1 MSSFIETQLAQMII
15 PELAQQVMAELKK
28 HFDFDLKL
36 NLAILSCT
44 KNKEQGS
51 IEFMICHIVPGE
63 DSVSCTLNHEH
74 FYSLVYKDNS
84 WKMTLLKSSCSYIE
98 YNYSECPLVP
108 KVKEPLQLELEL
120 FDELNGQRYTWLDSQ
135 SN

>member
-44 KNKEQGS
+44 QNKEQGS
-51 IEFMICHIVPGE
+51 IEFMIRPIVPEE
-63 DSVSCTLNHEH
+63 DSVSRVSNYEH

-84 WKMTLLKSSCSYIE
+84 WKITLLESSCSYIE
-98 YNYSECPLVP
+98 HNYYECPLVP
-108 KVKEPLQLELEL
+108 KAKEPLQLELEL
-120 FDELNGQRYTWLDSQ
+120 FDNKQG
-135 SN
+135 

>member
-1 MSSFIETQLAQMII
+1 MSTFIETQLAQLII
-15 PELAQQVMAELKK
+15 PELAQQVMTELKK

-44 KNKEQGS
+44 QNKEQGS
-51 IEFMICHIVPGE
+51 IEFRLSHIVPEE
-63 DSVSCTLNHEH
+63 DSVSRVSNYEH

-84 WKMTLLKSSCSYIE
+84 WKLTLLQSSCSDIE
-98 YNYSECPLVP
+98 HNYYECPLVP

-135 SN
+135 SY